1 MEIIITVPEEVER
14 ILEQRAAAS
23 GQDVKE
29 LVEDMVKDQAL
40 RPTLDEI
47 LAPVRR
53 EFAESGMTENE
64 LNELIRAERRAMWEE
79 KHGKRA

>member
-47 LAPVRR
+47 LAPVHK
-53 EFAESGMTENE
+53 EFAESGMTEV
-64 LNELIRAERRAMWEE
+64 ERKEFRQ
-79 KHGKRA
+79 R

>member
-47 LAPVRR
+47 LAPVRK
-53 EFAESGMTENE
+53 EFTASGMTENE
-64 LNELIRAERRAMWEE
+64 MDELIRAERRAMWEE
-79 KHGKRA
+79 KNGKRA

>member
-1 MEIIITVPEEVER
+1 MEITITVPEEVER
-14 ILEQRAAAS
+14 ALEQRAAAS

-29 LVEDMVKDQAL
+29 LVEDIVKEQAL

-47 LAPVRR
+47 LAPVRK

-64 LNELIRAERRAMWEE
+64 LDELIRAERRAMWEE
-79 KHGKRA
+79 KHGNSA

>member
-1 MEIIITVPEEVER
+1 METKITVPDEVER

-29 LVEDMVKDQAL
+29 SVEDMVKDQAL

-47 LAPVRR
+47 LAPVRK
-53 EFAESGMTENE
+53 EFAESGMTEV
-64 LNELIRAERRAMWEE
+64 ERKEFRQ
-79 KHGKRA
+79 R

>member
-1 MEIIITVPEEVER
+1 METKITVPEEVER

-47 LAPVRR
+47 LAPVRK
-53 EFAESGMTENE
+53 EFAESGMTEV
-64 LNELIRAERRAMWEE
+64 ERKEFRQ
-79 KHGKRA
+79 R

>member
-1 MEIIITVPEEVER
+1 MEITITVPEEVER
-14 ILEQRAAAS
+14 VLEQRAAAS

-47 LAPVRR
+47 LAPVRK
-53 EFAESGMTENE
+53 EFAASGMTENE
-64 LNELIRAERRAMWEE
+64 MDELIRAERRAMREE